1 MCGVRTVDQLL
12 PLSALERI
20 SSAERL
26 APVRV
31 RVRVRV
37 RLRVRVRVSDRA

>member
-26 APVRV
+26 APVSVRVRVGV

-37 RLRVRVRVSDRA
+37 RINQA